1 MGSNK
6 KILKKK
12 IDTLCAVAACSQ
24 FIKHNRKHC
33 RVSNTEEMFGLNS
46 TKIKNTVDTM
56 DLSVHKINK

>member
-12 IDTLCAVAACSQ
+12 IDTPCAVAACSQ

-56 DLSVHKINK
+56 DFSVHKINK